1 MGLLYGQ
8 RERLFIT
15 DLTNKYFTRQ
25 EIFEWLHL
33 TWLCASV
40 FFLELGHFLN
50 IDISQGS
57 VSTRL
62 RCGGIFKYQFVANL
76 PLSLSVKEF

>member
-1 MGLLYGQ
+1 MGFLYGQ

-25 EIFEWLHL
+25 IFLQEIFEWLNL

-40 FFLELGHFLN
+40 SSGARSFFN

-57 VSTRL
+57 VATRL
-62 RCGGIFKYQFVANL
+62 RCGGIFK
-76 PLSLSVKEF
+76 